1 MESCPVFVLTKLF
14 LDRGGQV
21 KTRIAGVT
29 FDVLEAES
37 YRDKDVT
44 NDFETFTVQG
54 DWREG
59 AEQTRLIASMRDF
72 RAIVKALQEQ
82 ALQ

>member
-1 MESCPVFVLTKLF
+1 VESCPVFVLTKLF
-14 LDRGGQV
+14 LDGGGQV

-59 AEQTRLIASMRDF
+59 AEQTKLIASMRDF
-72 RAIVKALQEQ
+72 RAIVRSLQDQ
-82 ALQ
+82 ALR

>member
-14 LDRGGQV
+14 LGRGGQV

-54 DWREG
+54 DWHEG
-59 AEQTRLIASMRDF
+59 AEQTKLIASMRDF

>member
-1 MESCPVFVLTKLF
+1 VESCSVFVLTKLF
-14 LDRGGQV
+14 LDGGGQV

-59 AEQTRLIASMRDF
+59 AEQTMLIASMRDF

>member
-1 MESCPVFVLTKLF
+1 M
-14 LDRGGQV
+14 
-21 KTRIAGVT
+21 
-29 FDVLEAES
+29 LEAES

-44 NDFETFTVQG
+44 DDFETFTVQG

-59 AEQTRLIASMRDF
+59 AEQTKLIASMRDF

>member
-59 AEQTRLIASMRDF
+59 AEQTKLIASMRDF

-82 ALQ
+82 ALE

>member
-1 MESCPVFVLTKLF
+1 VESCPVFVLTKLF

-59 AEQTRLIASMRDF
+59 AEQTKLIASMRDF

-82 ALQ
+82 GLH